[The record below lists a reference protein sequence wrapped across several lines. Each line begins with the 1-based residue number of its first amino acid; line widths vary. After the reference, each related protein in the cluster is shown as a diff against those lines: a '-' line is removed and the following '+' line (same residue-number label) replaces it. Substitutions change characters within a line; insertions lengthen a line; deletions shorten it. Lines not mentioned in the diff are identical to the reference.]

1 MQDIMNQNTRIVN
14 VYGPEGIGKS
24 RLVIEAA
31 NYMSEREFFKDG
43 IFYIDLMDV
52 SST

>member
-1 MQDIMNQNTRIVN
+1 M
-14 VYGPEGIGKS
+14 
-24 RLVIEAA
+24 VIEAA

-52 SST
+52 SSTQEFKDKTSNVIR